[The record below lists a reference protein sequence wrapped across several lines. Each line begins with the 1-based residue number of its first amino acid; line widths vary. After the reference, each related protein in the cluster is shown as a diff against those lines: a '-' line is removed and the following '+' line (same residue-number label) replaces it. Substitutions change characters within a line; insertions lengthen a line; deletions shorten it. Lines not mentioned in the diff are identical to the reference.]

1 MKNKEKIIYIIILT
15 FIYITILFLITKNG
29 FALASV
35 TDYLKQHTVFPDY
48 FRNLFYETKLITP
61 NFAPHLG
68 GGQNIFYFI
77 YYGYLNPIILLS
89 YFLPFISM
97 KNYILFSTI
106 ILNYMS
112 ILLIYKFLKINNY
125 KDKTAF
131 ISTLF
136 FMLSSP
142 LIFHLKRHI
151 MFINYLPFLILA
163 LINVNTY
170 LNKNKS
176 LYLIISIVLM
186 IFTNFYFS
194 IAGIITIS
202 LYALFKI
209 SEKNKDIFKSY
220 LKFIFRIFIAIFL
233 SAIILLP
240 TLYVIFN
247 GRASENF
254 NLFINLI
261 PKIDINFISYNAYG
275 LGLTSI
281 ILISLAF
288 NMVNTKKSYKFLSIC
303 LAIIISIPLIN
314 MLLNGGLYLNGKAFI
329 PFLPLFILLISE
341 MLENQNMINYKFIL
355 ILIIF
360 LILIKKEEIFIIFS
374 LDLLTSI
381 LFIYLYKKYHKIS
394 FLVPIL
400 IFSFIL
406 CLTVNKNDVLVSKEK
421 YDEINLESHYPYQE
435 YLDNNNRFDIF
446 MNQDYFI
453 NYSKGLNDYRTSLYS
468 STSNKYYQDIYYNVF
483 NNNDLYRNKFMLSE
497 NNNLFFESFMG
508 VKYILSNKTMPYGY
522 QKIKEF
528 DKGSLYE
535 NKNVNNIGFA
545 TQNVISESH
554 YNDLSFNE
562 QLEVFGKNIITEN
575 SDNYKSNFIS
585 KKIDLDYEISNVN
598 NLEYQK
604 NEDNIKIKANDNASL
619 KLHLN
624 NSLKDILIIR
634 FKVKSNKKDLRITIN
649 GVSNKLTASSWKY
662 YNSNEIFDYV
672 ISDNQDI
679 NDLNISFS
687 NGDYE
692 IEKLETYLIP
702 KSYFDSYNDD
712 KDFLNI
718 EEFNDI
724 LNGSI
729 NVSNDG
735 YFIFTIPFDKGF
747 EVYVDN
753 ENIPFEK
760 VNMGFIGFKIKKG
773 PHKIKLVFSAPLFK
787 EGKIVSLIG
796 LGLLMLLVIYE
807 EKRDM
812 S

>member
-1 MKNKEKIIYIIILT
+1 MKNKEKIIYISILT
-15 FIYITILFLITKNG
+15 FIYITILFLIIKNG

-35 TDYLKQHTVFPDY
+35 TDYLQQHTVFPDY

-209 SEKNKDIFKSY
+209 LEKNKDIFKSY

-341 MLENQNMINYKFIL
+341 MLENKNMINYKFIL

-374 LDLLTSI
+374 LDLLISI
-381 LFIYLYKKYHKIS
+381 LFIYLYKKYRKIL

-400 IFSFIL
+400 IFSLIV
-406 CLTVNKNDVLVSKEK
+406 CLTVNKNDVLISKEK
-421 YDEINLESHYPYQE
+421 YDEINLESHYPYQK
-435 YLDNNNRFDIF
+435 YLDNNNRFVIF

-634 FKVKSNKKDLRITIN
+634 FKVKPNKKDLKITIN
-649 GVSNKLTASSWKY
+649 GISNKLTTSSWKY

-692 IEKLETYLIP
+692 IEKLETYLLP
-702 KSYFDSYNDD
+702 KNYFDSYNDD

-807 EKRDM
+807 EKKDR